1 MAYFVN
7 STYDLDFQLLDVM
20 LNNFFKEIHH
30 KVINTQTREQRFKEK
45 TNSIFV

>member
-1 MAYFVN
+1 MAYIVN
-7 STYDLDFQLLDVM
+7 STCGLDFQLPYVM